1 MVISMKRLSVRLR
14 YLAGYLLVL
23 VPILLFSLALYFSTV
38 ERSTQYINTASLQQ
52 FSYAAENISTVV
64 TRLEASAKSA
74 LALEEMLGVDEYGR
88 RTVQNDE
95 HLCETLAAMEERLYP
110 SAEVL

>member
-1 MVISMKRLSVRLR
+1 MKRRSVRLR

-52 FSYAAENISTVV
+52 FTYAAENISTIV
-64 TRLEASAKSA
+64 TRLESSANNA
-74 LALEEMLGVDEYGR
+74 LAL
-88 RTVQNDE
+88 
-95 HLCETLAAMEERLYP
+95 
-110 SAEVL
+110 